1 MESGFMDK
9 KALELISLKTQ
20 HNDFNCGD
28 GNARLT
34 DSMEV
39 DLWKKVKEKGP

>member
-1 MESGFMDK
+1 MDK
-9 KALELISLKTQ
+9 KAFELISLKTQ

-34 DSMEV
+34 DSMEE
-39 DLWKKVKEKGP
+39 DLWIKLKKRP